1 MSTVVDALSAILLLT
16 GCSLV
21 LIAAI
26 GLHRVPDAYARLHV
40 ATKPT
45 TLAVLCTLSGAMLQM
60 PGLSDVA
67 KLILAVVLQFW
78 TTPVS
83 SHLLGRA
90 ARTAGLAPKLPLATD
105 EQPPSTVG

>member
-1 MSTVVDALSAILLLT
+1 MSLAIDVLSAALLLA
-16 GCSLV
+16 GCALT

-26 GLHRVPDAYARLHV
+26 GLNRMPDAFARLHV

-45 TLAVLCTLSGAMLQM
+45 TLGVLCTMTGAMLLM

-67 KLILAVVLQFW
+67 KLALAVVLQFW

-90 ARTAGLAPKLPLATD
+90 ARGAGMRPAQPLTVD
-105 EQPPSTVG
+105 EQPD